1 MAGKER
7 FPVHRCSWNDYCCG
21 FQCTTLECVSHCK
34 QIFEVVYPVTNAFIP
49 DILPLN
55 AAAST
60 IRRGLYGGLAFGLV
74 QDALGLARGRR
85 LDYVDFLLGRNQDAL
100 AETLPRDST

>member
-1 MAGKER
+1 M
-7 FPVHRCSWNDYCCG
+7 
-21 FQCTTLECVSHCK
+21 
-34 QIFEVVYPVTNAFIP
+34 VVWPVTKTFIP

-60 IRRGLYGGLAFGLV
+60 IRRGLFGGLAFGLA

-85 LDYVDFLLGRNQDAL
+85 LGYVDFLLGRKQDAL
-100 AETLPRDST
+100 VENLSNDST